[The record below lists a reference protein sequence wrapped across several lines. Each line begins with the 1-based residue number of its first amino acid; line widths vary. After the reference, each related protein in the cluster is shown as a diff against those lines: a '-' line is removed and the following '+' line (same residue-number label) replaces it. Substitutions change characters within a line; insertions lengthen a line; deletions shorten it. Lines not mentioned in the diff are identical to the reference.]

1 MIFRVNNTLTNQLLL
16 VLVAVY
22 LALQIYPNLEEHLF
36 LFNRALLSDGQVH
49 GVAEGEWYRLITAG
63 FLHAGLTHLLFNAL
77 ALYTL
82 GTPFETLYGRVR
94 YALLLLGSL
103 IAGSF
108 ASITFNAEN
117 QVSVGASGAIFGLFG
132 ALVIVRK
139 RLGAD
144 MRSILTLLAIN
155 AVIAIAIP
163 NIDWR
168 AHLGGLLGGALIAT
182 LYKLF
187 PTRRSQT
194 WE

>member
-16 VLVAVY
+16 VLVAIY
-22 LALQIYPNLEEHLF
+22 LGLQIYPDLEEHLF
-36 LFNRALLSDGQVH
+36 LFNRAILSDGEIH
-49 GVAEGEWYRLITAG
+49 GVAEGEWWRLITAG
-63 FLHAGLTHLLFNAL
+63 FLHAGFTHLLFNSL

-82 GTPFETLYGRVR
+82 GTPFEALYGRAR

-103 IAGSF
+103 IAGSY

-132 ALVIVRK
+132 ALLIVGR
-139 RLGAD
+139 RLGAE

-168 AHLGGLLGGALIAT
+168 AHLGGLAGGAVIAT
-182 LYKLF
+182 LYRLL
-187 PTRRSQT
+187 PERRR
-194 WE
+194 

>member
-22 LALQIYPNLEEHLF
+22 LGLQIYPALEENLF
-36 LFNRALLSDGQVH
+36 LFNRALLSDGEVH
-49 GVAEGEWYRLITAG
+49 GVAEGEWWRLVTAG

-82 GTPFETLYGRVR
+82 GTPFEALYGRAR
-94 YALLLLGSL
+94 YALLLFGSL
-103 IAGSF
+103 IAGSY
-108 ASITFNAEN
+108 ASITFNADN

-132 ALVIVRK
+132 ALLVVRK

-168 AHLGGLLGGALIAT
+168 AHLGGLAGGALIAT
-182 LYKLF
+182 IYRLI
-187 PTRRSQT
+187 PRRRTQS